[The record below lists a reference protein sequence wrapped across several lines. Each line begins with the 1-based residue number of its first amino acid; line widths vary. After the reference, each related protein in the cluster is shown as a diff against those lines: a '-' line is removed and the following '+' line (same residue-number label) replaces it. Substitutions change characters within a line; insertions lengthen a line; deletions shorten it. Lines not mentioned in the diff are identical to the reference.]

1 MQKKQPFVI
10 TGGMVRDVCAESPRA
25 RLLHRLHS
33 VALVAYGL
41 SASEVARIFDDSPR
55 AVAYWVKRF
64 KHHGLA
70 GLDEESRPGRPSK
83 LNPAQMKKLQT
94 FLIRSQAGSKVV
106 KAETLADYILKEF
119 KIVLTIRQCWRILKR
134 LKA

>member
-1 MQKKQPFVI
+1 MKQSPPFAI
-10 TGGMVRDVCAESPRA
+10 NSKIVRDVCAESPRA

-64 KHHGLA
+64 KQHGLA
-70 GLDEESRPGRPSK
+70 GLEEESKPGRPSK
-83 LNPAQMKKLQT
+83 LNPAQMKKLQAY
-94 FLIRSQAGSKVV
+94 LKRSEAASKPV
-106 KAETLADYILKEF
+106 KAETLAGYILKEF
-119 KIVLTIRQCWRILKR
+119 GVVLTTVQCWRILKK

>member
-1 MQKKQPFVI
+1 MKKKASYTI
-10 TGGMVRDVCAESPRA
+10 NSDMVRDLCAESPRA

-41 SASEVARIFDDSPR
+41 SSSEVGRIFNDSPR

-64 KHHGLA
+64 KQHGLA
-70 GLDEESRPGRPSK
+70 GLEEESRPGRPSR

-94 FLIRSQAGSKVV
+94 FLKRSQADSKPV
-106 KAETLADYILKEF
+106 KAEALADYILKEF
-119 KIVLTIRQCWRILKR
+119 GIVLTANRCWRIMKR
-134 LKA
+134 LNA

>member
-1 MQKKQPFVI
+1 MKRNPHFI
-10 TGGMVRDVCAESPRA
+10 TTGRKVRDMCAESPRE

-41 SASEVARIFDDSPR
+41 SASEVGRIFDDSPR

-64 KHHGLA
+64 KQGGVA
-70 GLDEESRPGRPSK
+70 GLEEEARPGRPSK
-83 LNPAQMKKLQT
+83 LNPAQMKRLQT
-94 FLIRSQAGSKVV
+94 FVRRSKANSKPV

-119 KIVLTIRQCWRILKR
+119 RVVLTIGQCWRILKR

>member
-1 MQKKQPFVI
+1 MKQSPPFI
-10 TGGMVRDVCAESPRA
+10 ISTEIVRDVCAESPRA

-41 SASEVARIFDDSPR
+41 SASEVGRIFNDSPR

-64 KHHGLA
+64 KQHGLA
-70 GLDEESRPGRPSK
+70 GLEEESKPGRPSK
-83 LNPAQMKKLQT
+83 LNPAQMKKLQAY
-94 FLIRSQAGSKVV
+94 LKRSEASSKPV
-106 KAETLADYILKEF
+106 KAETLAAYILKKF
-119 KIVLTIRQCWRILKR
+119 GVILTTVQCWRILKK

>member
-1 MQKKQPFVI
+1 MKENPSFNI
-10 TGGMVRDVCAESPRA
+10 TSGMVRDLCAESPRA

-41 SASEVARIFDDSPR
+41 SSSEVARIFDDSPR

-64 KHHGLA
+64 KQHGLA
-70 GLDEESRPGRPSK
+70 GLEEESRPGRPSK
-83 LNPAQMKKLQT
+83 LNPAQMKKLQA
-94 FLIRSQAGSKVV
+94 FLKRSQADSKPV
-106 KAETLADYILKEF
+106 KAETLAAYILKEF
-119 KIVLTIRQCWRILKR
+119 RIVLTANRCWRLLKE

>member
-1 MQKKQPFVI
+1 MKQKQPFII
-10 TGGMVRDVCAESPRA
+10 TSGMVRDLCAESPRA

-55 AVAYWVKRF
+55 AVAYWVERF
-64 KHHGLA
+64 KQHGLA
-70 GLDEESRPGRPSK
+70 GLEEESRPGRPSK

-94 FLIRSQAGSKVV
+94 FVKRSQANSKPV
-106 KAETLADYILKEF
+106 KIETLADYILKEF
-119 KIVLTIRQCWRILKR
+119 QVVLTISQCWRILKR
-134 LKA
+134 LKS

>member
-1 MQKKQPFVI
+1 MKRTPSFSM
-10 TGGMVRDVCAESPRA
+10 TSHMVRDMCAESPRA

-41 SASEVARIFDDSPR
+41 SASEVGRIFDDSPR

-64 KHHGLA
+64 KEHGFA
-70 GLDEESRPGRPSK
+70 GLEEEARPGRPSK
-83 LNPAQMKKLQT
+83 LNLSQMKKLQS
-94 FLIRSQAGSKVV
+94 FLKRSQASSKPM
-106 KAETLADYILKEF
+106 KAETLAGYILKEF
-119 KIVLTIRQCWRILKR
+119 RIVLTVSQCWRILKR